1 MLSEIQELQLADVEA
16 AHESHHGGR
25 FTKKRIHKV
34 ELGELSV
41 IDVFSYLK
49 GRNVQIQCR
58 KFCSNLVAAGC
69 WKVTAKISCIL

>member
-49 GRNVQIQCR
+49 GHNV
-58 KFCSNLVAAGC
+58 
-69 WKVTAKISCIL
+69 